1 MFLLLK
7 IYYRGMFVNVQFP
20 FKNSGNVN
28 QDFPGGVMIPK
39 SAIVENGQL
48 TGVYT
53 VSSQNTAVL
62 RWVKVGKTF
71 GDQVEIL
78 SGLMQMTS
86 TSFQQK
92 ENCLTVQ
99 KLL

>member
-1 MFLLLK
+1 
-7 IYYRGMFVNVQFP
+7 
-20 FKNSGNVN
+20 
-28 QDFPGGVMIPK
+28 MIPK

-71 GDQVEIL
+71 GDQLKFYQV
-78 SGLMQMTS
+78 
-86 TSFQQK
+86 
-92 ENCLTVQ
+92 
-99 KLL
+99 